1 MASRSRTRRRR
12 RRTGV
17 VATLVLVPVLLVALV
32 VSIGMT
38 AAGLLAERAPEAAPL
53 LGEEPR
59 DLPPNAGRIDAGNLI
74 DDDLFF
80 DRDAMSAQE
89 IQDFLTEK
97 VDGCVNGA
105 CLDVATAGISSR
117 EARVSERTGE
127 TVCRAIEGGELA
139 VAEIVYRVQQACGI
153 SARVILV
160 MLQKEQSL
168 VEGRAARAPS
178 AGRLR
183 AAMGASCPDTAP
195 CDPQYQGVG
204 AQIVAGATDLA
215 SYRASGFMRQP
226 GRHFIAFHPDA
237 SCGGTEVDIANDA
250 TAALYNYTPYQPDAA
265 ALEAGWGSGGPCSSY
280 GNRNFAYYFAL
291 WFGSVRTG

>member
-1 MASRSRTRRRR
+1 MRQRRRR
-12 RRTGV
+12 RVGI
-17 VATLVLVPVLLVALV
+17 VATLLLVPTLLVVLVVALGV
-32 VSIGMT
+32 T
-38 AAGLLAERAPEAAPL
+38 AAGLLATAPDTAPL
-53 LGEEPR
+53 PGQETRE
-59 DLPPNAGRIDAGNLI
+59 LPPNAGSLDPGNLI
-74 DDDLFF
+74 DDALFF
-80 DRDAMSAQE
+80 DRDALSAAQ
-89 IQDFLTEK
+89 IQQFL
-97 VDGCVNGA
+97 DDRIGDCANDA
-105 CLDVATAGISSR
+105 CLNVAAAGISSR
-117 EARVSERTGE
+117 DARVSERTGE
-127 TVCRAIEGGELA
+127 VVCRALEGGELA
-139 VAEIVYRVQQACGI
+139 VSEIIYRVQQACGI

-178 AGRLR
+178 EGRLR

-226 GRHFIAFHPDA
+226 GTHVIAFHPDRD
-237 SCGGTEVDIANDA
+237 CGGSEVHIQNYA

-265 ALEAGWGSGGPCSSY
+265 ALSAGWGTGGPCSSY

-291 WFGSVRTG
+291 WFGSVRAG